1 MLRKNKGSI
10 LIVSI
15 IVFTIISI
23 ICITCSQLI
32 LSSNRIYNLDYKN
45 EQIKEGNLGAIEI
58 IYSNILKEVKQAI
71 SETKSEDEFYSYF
84 VKNNSLT
91 FINKI
96 KNTSNTNLNNITIQV
111 GYNNELSNKEF
122 IHYKIS
128 TKYKLEKYSKYMI
141 VSVKIIN
148 PLFGKNAEDITLD
161 KLELNGPLD
170 EEGKIEKSNSMI
182 ESDEVYIKNEQDNKS
197 LNESDLVILYNY
209 EEI

>member
-15 IVFTIISI
+15 MVFTIISI
-23 ICITCSQLI
+23 ICITCSGLI

-71 SETKSEDEFYSYF
+71 SETKSEDEFYRYF

-96 KNTSNTNLNNITIQV
+96 KNTSNSNLSNITVQA

-128 TKYKLEKYSKYMI
+128 TKYKLGKYSKYMI

-148 PLFGKNAEDITLD
+148 PFFGKSNEEIIVDESEINELLD
-161 KLELNGPLD
+161 GEENIKNLD
-170 EEGKIEKSNSMI
+170 SII
-182 ESDEVYIKNEQDNKS
+182 ESDEIHITNEQYNKT
-197 LNESDLVILYNY
+197 LNESDLVVLYNY